1 MLVKEIKH
9 QVEILNLKSTAK
21 DKGTNIV
28 IGLARTSIPIEIRAK
43 YIRDEDYSIVI
54 AVVKVE
60 SDAEYYSI
68 EAEVKITIFYEG
80 DMVRSS
86 SAMRNEINNRLEFL
100 AQKVCAEH
108 VKEELVRIE
117 K

>member
-1 MLVKEIKH
+1 MLAKEIKH

-28 IGLARTSIPIEIRAK
+28 IGLARTSIPIEVRAK
-43 YIRDEDYSIVI
+43 YIRDENYSIVI
-54 AVVKVE
+54 AVIKVE
-60 SDAEYYSI
+60 SNTEYYSI
-68 EAEVKITIFYEG
+68 EAEVKVTIFYEG

-86 SAMRNEINNRLEFL
+86 PAMRNEINNRLEFL

-108 VKEELVRIE
+108 IKEKFERIE